1 MTQTIEQD
9 IVFSKG
15 GNDGEGLS
23 WQLAKASSGD
33 VVKFWAQGKLLNGEE
48 VLARFAGG
56 AVREGKVLMMPSTD
70 GDFQT
75 VLLTPEVDGDGELMA
90 VVRGPD
96 EKLKRTMSV

>member
-1 MTQTIEQD
+1 M
-9 IVFSKG
+9 
-15 GNDGEGLS
+15 
-23 WQLAKASSGD
+23 
-33 VVKFWAQGKLLNGEE
+33 
-48 VLARFAGG
+48 ARFAGG